1 MRLKAIIPSALLCS
15 ACVGCAASRDAVARV
30 GACAAAISKGAEPIG
45 QNGECDLGRRTY
57 LVAWRRGMGCS
68 MRAASDQR
76 TLPNQAFDC
85 VDHKHGPNRKLDQI
99 PVENPV
105 SITGGSGSYPDR

>member
-1 MRLKAIIPSALLCS
+1 MLVDDADELEARQAFRSVNAALPLMPPSFRL
-15 ACVGCAASRDAVARV
+15 
-30 GACAAAISKGAEPIG
+30 
-45 QNGECDLGRRTY
+45 
-57 LVAWRRGMGCS
+57 GMGCS
-68 MRAASDQR
+68 TRAATDQR

-99 PVENPV
+99 AVDNPV